1 MDFSKLP
8 AIPTPD
14 LGLLFWMLLAFA
26 VVFFV
31 LAKYGFPAIIN
42 MVDERKKYI
51 DDSLKKAHEA
61 SERLENIKQES
72 EAILQDAREKQAQIL
87 REAAESR
94 DAIVEQA
101 QVKAR
106 EEGARLLDDA
116 RVAIEQ
122 EKKAAI
128 ADIRKQVATLSVEV
142 AEKILRKNLSGDQAQ
157 MDLIERMLDDV
168 SSNNK

>member
-8 AIPTPD
+8 AILTPD

>member
-8 AIPTPD
+8 AILTPD

-116 RVAIEQ
+116 RMSIEQ

>member
-8 AIPTPD
+8 AILTHD

>member
-8 AIPTPD
+8 AILTPD

-142 AEKILRKNLSGDQAQ
+142 AKKILRKNLSGDQAQ

>member
-8 AIPTPD
+8 AILTPD

-61 SERLENIKQES
+61 SERLEKIKQES

>member
-8 AIPTPD
+8 AILTPD

-116 RVAIEQ
+116 RMAIEQ

>member
-8 AIPTPD
+8 AILTPD
-14 LGLLFWMLLAFA
+14 LGLLCWMLLAFA